1 MRPAGYD
8 PAALA
13 TLDELLD
20 LDVRVGTVVAVRPLR
35 GARRPTLALTLDLGP
50 GGRRLGCLESG
61 SRDEPDQL
69 VGLQVAAVVN
79 LPPRV
84 VAGTEVDAWLLSAAD
99 GQGNRVLL
107 LPERPLAE
115 GSRVFEE
122 QD

>member
-1 MRPAGYD
+1 M
-8 PAALA
+8 A

-20 LDVRVGTVVAVRPLR
+20 LDVRVGTVVGVRSLR

-50 GGRRLGCLESG
+50 GGRRETCLESG
-61 SRDEPDQL
+61 GREEPDQM

-79 LPPRV
+79 LPPRT
-84 VAGTEVDAWLLSAAD
+84 VAGQRVDAWLLSAPD

>member
-1 MRPAGYD
+1 M
-8 PAALA
+8 A

-20 LDVRVGTVVAVRPLR
+20 LDVRVGTVVGVRSLR

-50 GGRRLGCLESG
+50 GGRRETCLESG
-61 SRDEPDQL
+61 GRDEPDQML
-69 VGLQVAAVVN
+69 GLQVAAVVN
-79 LPPRV
+79 LPPRT
-84 VAGTEVDAWLLSAAD
+84 VAGQRVDAWLLSAPD

>member
-1 MRPAGYD
+1 M
-8 PAALA
+8 
-13 TLDELLD
+13 
-20 LDVRVGTVVAVRPLR
+20 
-35 GARRPTLALTLDLGP
+35 LALTLELGP
-50 GGRRLGCLESG
+50 GGRRQTCLESSG
-61 SRDEPDQL
+61 RDEPEQL

-84 VAGTEVDAWLLSAAD
+84 VAGNQMDAWLLSAAD

-115 GSRVFEE
+115 GSRVIEE